1 MKLRFVWIGK
11 TRRAPVRELIR
22 EYLDRIGKFVKVEV
36 TELRDR
42 DDVGGD
48 TQRIIDKEGEDILSR
63 TAGVPFLVALDE
75 RGRELDS
82 RKLAELI
89 EKHRLAG
96 TKQIAF
102 VIGGHGGLADGVRER
117 ADLVLALSRMTLT
130 HELARVLLVEQIY
143 RAFTIIHDLPYQ
155 K

>member
-1 MKLRFVWIGK
+1 MKLRLVWIGK
-11 TRRAPVRELIR
+11 TKSAPARQLLQ
-22 EYLDRIGKFVKVEV
+22 EYLDRVRKFVAVEV

-42 DDVGGD
+42 DDVGRD
-48 TQRIIDKEGEDILSR
+48 TRRIIDREGEDILSR
-63 TAGVPFLVALDE
+63 TSSAPYLVALDE

-82 RKLAELI
+82 IKLAGLI
-89 EKHRLAG
+89 EKHRGLG
-96 TKQIAF
+96 TKQITF
-102 VIGGHGGLADGVRER
+102 VIGGHGGLSEAVRRR

-130 HELARVLLVEQIY
+130 HELARVLLMEQIY

>member
-1 MKLRFVWIGK
+1 MKLRFFWIGK
-11 TRRAPVRELIR
+11 TKRAPVRELIR
-22 EYLDRIGKFVKVEV
+22 DYLDRIGKFVKVEV

-63 TAGVPFLVALDE
+63 TAGVSFLVALDE

-130 HELARVLLVEQIY
+130 HELVRVLLMEQIY
-143 RAFTIIHDLPYQ
+143 RSFTIIHDLPYQ

>member
-1 MKLRFVWIGK
+1 MKLRFVWVGK
-11 TRRAPVRELIR
+11 TKRAPVKQLIQ
-22 EYLDRIGKFVKVEV
+22 EYLNRIGKFGAVEV

-48 TQRIIDKEGEDILSR
+48 ARRIVEKEGDDILAR
-63 TAGVPFLVALDE
+63 TASTAYLVALDE

-82 RKLAELI
+82 IKLAELI
-89 EKHRLAG
+89 EKHRLTG
-96 TKQIAF
+96 TRQITF
-102 VIGGHGGLADGVRER
+102 VVGGHFGLSNAVRDR
-117 ADLVLALSRMTLT
+117 ADLVLAMSRMTLT
-130 HELARVLLVEQIY
+130 HDLTRVLLLEQVY